1 MFLPC
6 VLVFSMLFTAC
17 LAISS
22 EIVLD
27 HTNCL
32 LRQTYKVDKMGV
44 LATWRGAR
52 LENCLIK
59 LARDT
64 TKSEAICV
72 DVMTLNISKGQ
83 CPPDIQMFSGNSG
96 TPFQVSNC
104 DTSPVRKC
112 MTSEFASLKL
122 EANESSSI
130 LAVRISTDTDY
141 QSVQPTQT
149 PADPTVTSGLPL
161 SAIIGIMIGV
171 FIPVIIVV
179 IVVAV
184 ICIRRTNKPLDDD
197 GIVYHPPKIQ
207 EPASELTNGSTDI
220 DPSLLLHSPPTI
232 TDDDDISQEISQSMR
247 LSAIV

>member
-6 VLVFSMLFTAC
+6 VLVFSLLFTAC
-17 LAISS
+17 LAVSS

-32 LRQTYKVDKMGV
+32 LRQTYQVDKMGV
-44 LATWRGAR
+44 MATWRGAR

-59 LARDT
+59 LARDK

-83 CPPDIQMFSGNSG
+83 CPPDIQMFSGYSG
-96 TPFQVSNC
+96 TPFQVSSC
-104 DTSPVRKC
+104 DMSPVRKC

-122 EANESSSI
+122 EANESTSV
-130 LAVRISTDTDY
+130 LAVRISTDIDFR
-141 QSVQPTQT
+141 SVQPTQS

-197 GIVYHPPKIQ
+197 SIVYHPPKIQ

-220 DPSLLLHSPPTI
+220 DPSHLLHSPPTI

-247 LSAIV
+247 LSAVV

>member
-1 MFLPC
+1 M
-6 VLVFSMLFTAC
+6 V
-17 LAISS
+17 
-22 EIVLD
+22 VLD

-44 LATWRGAR
+44 LATWRGVR
-52 LENCLIK
+52 LENCIIK

-64 TKSEAICV
+64 AQSEAICV
-72 DVMTLNISKGQ
+72 DVLTLNISKGQ
-83 CPPDIQMFSGNSG
+83 CPPDIQMFSGYSG

-122 EANESSSI
+122 EANASSSV
-130 LAVRISTDTDY
+130 LAVRISTDTSY
-141 QSVQPTQT
+141 VSVQPTQT
-149 PADPTVTSGLPL
+149 PADPAMRSGLPL
-161 SAIIGIMIGV
+161 GAIIGIMVGV
-171 FIPVIIVV
+171 FIPIIIVV

-184 ICIRRTNKPLDDD
+184 ICIRRTNKPVDND
-197 GIVYHPPKIQ
+197 GIVYYPPKIQ

-220 DPSLLLHSPPTI
+220 DPSHLLNSPPTI